1 MGNFRQLKV
10 WQVSKALAVEVYM
23 ITNNSKGFEKDF
35 RFRDQLRAASV
46 SIPSNL
52 AEGDELGSNKQSVR
66 HFFIAKGSTAELI
79 TQLII
84 ASEIG
89 YITEEVKAKLV
100 DTCEHISSMINKLII
115 ARKTATPPPR

>member
-1 MGNFRQLKV
+1 MGVGNLISTINYQQMGNFRQLKV

-66 HFFIAKGSTAELI
+66 HFFIAKA
-79 TQLII
+79 QLQ
-84 ASEIG
+84 
-89 YITEEVKAKLV
+89 
-100 DTCEHISSMINKLII
+100 N
-115 ARKTATPPPR
+115 